1 MIGIIMN
8 MTKAKGFTLI
18 ELMIVVTI
26 LGVLSWFAV
35 PKYQN
40 YSLKATASTQ
50 IHSAIRPL
58 QNAIFEYVAYN
69 GVLPTSF
76 TDLAGIGFVDNTG
89 VSYDAASDFANGAV
103 SGIVV
108 NFPSD
113 AANDMVLGVQFSCA
127 AVTSSGCSKIAP
139 KALQSLTAEVLIVL
153 SDNGSVNMRLDPTR
167 EANLKF
173 KGFLPSL

>member
-1 MIGIIMN
+1 MLISN
-8 MTKAKGFTLI
+8 SKGFTLI

-26 LGVLSWFAV
+26 LGVLSWFAI

-40 YSLKATASTQ
+40 YSLKATVSTQ
-50 IHSAIRPL
+50 VNSAIRPL

-76 TDLAGIGFVDNTG
+76 SDLANIGFVDNDG
-89 VSYDAASDFANGAV
+89 KQYDAASDFANGSV
-103 SGIVV
+103 SGIDVD
-108 NFPSD
+108 FPSD
-113 AANDMVLGVQFSCA
+113 TTNNITLGVQFAC
-127 AVTSSGCSKIAP
+127 TSIGSGCNKIAP
-139 KALQSLTAEVLIVL
+139 KALQTLTAEVSVIL
-153 SDNGSVNMRLDPTR
+153 SNNGSVNIRLDPSR

>member
-1 MIGIIMN
+1 MLTTN
-8 MTKAKGFTLI
+8 EKGFTLI

-50 IHSAIRPL
+50 INSAIRPL

-69 GVLPTSF
+69 GELPTSF
-76 TDLAGIGFVDNTG
+76 NDLAGIGFVDNSG
-89 VSYDAASDFANGAV
+89 AAYDSASDFANGAV
-103 SGIVV
+103 SGITVS
-108 NFPSD
+108 FPSD
-113 AANDMVLGVQFSCA
+113 SSSKLILGVQFAC
-127 AVTSSGCSKIAP
+127 TSISPMGCSKVAP
-139 KALQSLTAEVLIVL
+139 KALQSLTAEVLIEL
-153 SDNGSVNMRLDPTR
+153 NNNGSVSVRIDPTR
-167 EANLKF
+167 DANLKF